1 MGDFETARARREPGG
16 APFHSSVSSLALAI
30 SIKAEMPSSPPSCPR
45 QPSPSGDTLKLA
57 TLPSRFATETTHRHT
72 RLYAAPFSFHWPPIG
87 YSFVARRS
95 RCGGASFQPSVLGKV
110 SRHETFTKSH
120 ENSTGSEPC
129 CFFVIFRVG
138 FVSHRLAETRRVK

>member
-1 MGDFETARARREPGG
+1 MAHGVY
-16 APFHSSVSSLALAI
+16 SSTFPLFRLI
-30 SIKAEMPSSPPSCPR
+30 PHPR

-72 RLYAAPFSFHWPPIG
+72 RLNAAPFSFHWPPIG

-138 FVSHRLAETRRVK
+138 FVSHRLAETRRVKCAGSPLRPIFNPQSEIML